1 MTSGFLV
8 WSSLRDEKDAAKINE
23 ATKAF
28 LDAAH
33 NLRLAA
39 DVIPGL
45 RNSPGL
51 PSDAVPTL
59 TPEEWAIVR
68 SLQALYGVNGS
79 TPRKDPDAL
88 PLAYEEPVFHPQASF
103 KNARELRKIAPAI
116 FGKLKPV
123 EGKRPRSF
131 SSSSEM
137 LADAVLEAIDP
148 EQISAAQVNRE
159 SLIAGIEKR
168 YVLARESRR
177 RDLEPTLDL
186 LQAAWDLTDLEVEQL
201 LAVPAGWLAL
211 WRNREA
217 AMGLEQ
223 FEALNRLLSL
233 HEAMRL
239 HMEPR
244 GYAKWLRR
252 RWKPGSLTEGRSP
265 IEMLLSN
272 GKAAADQLRA
282 YLVAN
287 ALG

>member
-8 WSSLRDEKDAAKINE
+8 WSSLRDEEDAAKINN

-51 PSDAVPTL
+51 PSDAVPKL

-68 SLQALYGVNGS
+68 SLQALYGINGS
-79 TPRKDPDAL
+79 TPRTDPEAL
-88 PLAYEEPVFHPQASF
+88 PLAYEEPVFHPEASF
-103 KNARELRKIAPAI
+103 KNARNLREVAPAI
-116 FGKLKPV
+116 FGEKEL
-123 EGKRPRSF
+123 EQTRRASSF
-131 SSSSEM
+131 SSSFEI
-137 LADAVLEAIDP
+137 LADAVLDALAP
-148 EQISAAQVNRE
+148 EQGTAARIDRDK
-159 SLIAGIEKR
+159 LIAAIERR

-201 LAVPAGWLAL
+201 LAVPVGWLAL
-211 WRNREA
+211 WRNHEA

-223 FEALNRLLSL
+223 FEILNRLLSL

-252 RWKPGSLTEGRSP
+252 RWKPGSITDGRSP
-265 IEMLLSN
+265 IEVLLSD
-272 GKAAADQLRA
+272 GKVAEQLRA
-282 YLVAN
+282 YLIGN
-287 ALG
+287 ALN